1 MLLDE
6 WLSVGDWDWEDDVSS
21 RTRAEV
27 CSGQKCH
34 RALMQVWGSTLGD
47 FLGWRLWG
55 FGLKGYRCKLH
66 RAQLGLRGKK
76 NYRVKFKF
84 TAGWKEWGRGDAD
97 FTGRLNTEE
106 LKKNKKK
113 THLVVLEVWLS
124 LLQNKEEK
132 KQPGEFSGRN
142 SSIYIFF
149 FFFCTCR
156 ILTTTLIVKRKMFV
170 FCHYKVNN

>member
-76 NYRVKFKF
+76 TTKFKF

-106 LKKNKKK
+106 LKKNKKQLTWWSLKFGFLYCK
-113 THLVVLEVWLS
+113 T
-124 LLQNKEEK
+124 K
-132 KQPGEFSGRN
+132 KKKNNQVNFQAEIPVF
-142 SSIYIFF
+142 FFLF

-156 ILTTTLIVKRKMFV
+156 ILTTTLIVKRKIFV
-170 FCHYKVNN
+170 FCHNKVSN